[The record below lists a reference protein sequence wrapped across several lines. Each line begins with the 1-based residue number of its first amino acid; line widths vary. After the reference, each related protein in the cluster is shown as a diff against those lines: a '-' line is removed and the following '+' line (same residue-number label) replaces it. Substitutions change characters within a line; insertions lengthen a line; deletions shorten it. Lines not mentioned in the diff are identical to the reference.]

1 MKEELD
7 GEIIKE
13 FVGLRV
19 KILSYL
25 LDDSSGDKRAK
36 STKKC
41 VIKKRKLK
49 FEDYK
54 NLLEGINFK
63 IK

>member
-25 LDDSSGDKRAK
+25 LDDGSGYKRAK

-41 VIKKRKLK
+41 VIKKENLNLK
-49 FEDYK
+49 
-54 NLLEGINFK
+54 I
-63 IK
+63 IKTCQKVSTSK